1 MGNGKYEVPTE
12 SLRWRCDPESYG
24 FQCTD
29 EIEPLQTLIGQD
41 RAIRAIN
48 FGLAMDKKGY
58 NIFVTGITGTG
69 KASAI
74 KAHLERTAAWRK
86 DVDEAAR
93 DWCYL
98 HNFTDPDRPRA
109 LSLPKGRGRAFRDS
123 MERLLEELKAA
134 LVKAFSGQEYES
146 RRKQLSDEGQGRR
159 GEIFSQL
166 EEEVNKQGFT
176 VQPSPAGLV
185 LIPLVNGKPASQK
198 EYLALPQE
206 VKKEFEARQRELMK
220 LVNESVKQSQDMEKE
235 VGEQLQ
241 SLDKEVAD
249 YAVNRPLDD
258 MKTEYDDCSQIVEYL
273 DEVKD
278 YTLNHVDLFREQE
291 GQSTPIQVNPLAGAS
306 REQDSF
312 LPFRVNV
319 FVDNGE
325 TPGLPI
331 VIEAHPTYAN
341 LFGRIERRPVL
352 GAYITDHT
360 MLKAGAVHEA
370 NGGYLVV
377 DARELISNQG
387 SWEGLKRIIKTNEAR
402 LEDPVVQF
410 GFFAPQGLKPEPI
423 PTDLKVIVIGDQM
436 IYQLL
441 ARYDEDFWE
450 LFKVKAD
457 FDSQIERNEENLKAY
472 AAFIC
477 RCCQTEDLIPF
488 DRTAV
493 AKVAEYGARL
503 VGDQHKLS
511 TRFGLI
517 QEVCI
522 EASYWAQQ
530 KESSRVYAEHVRK
543 AIEEKVYRSN
553 LIDERIRDLITE
565 GTIMVDV
572 DGEVVGQV
580 NGLAVYDLGNIA
592 FGKPSRI
599 TARTYLGRDGVI
611 NIERESQ
618 LSGKTHDKGVL
629 ILSGY
634 LGAKYAKNS
643 PLSLNAS
650 LAFEQNYEGID
661 GDSASSTELYAILSS
676 LSNLPIKQNLA
687 VTGSVNQQGKIQ
699 AIGGVNQKIEG
710 FYDVCQAIGLTGD
723 QGVMVPHQ
731 NVKNMMLREDI
742 VKAAQE
748 GRFHIY
754 AVRTIDEGIEILT
767 GVPAGELKKD
777 GTYPKGTVNY
787 LVLQQLR
794 QQAES
799 MRSYSVPAPN

>member
-1 MGNGKYEVPTE
+1 
-12 SLRWRCDPESYG
+12 
-24 FQCTD
+24 
-29 EIEPLQTLIGQD
+29 
-41 RAIRAIN
+41 
-48 FGLAMDKKGY
+48 
-58 NIFVTGITGTG
+58 
-69 KASAI
+69 
-74 KAHLERTAAWRK
+74 
-86 DVDEAAR
+86 
-93 DWCYL
+93 
-98 HNFTDPDRPRA
+98 
-109 LSLPKGRGRAFRDS
+109 
-123 MERLLEELKAA
+123 
-134 LVKAFSGQEYES
+134 
-146 RRKQLSDEGQGRR
+146 
-159 GEIFSQL
+159 
-166 EEEVNKQGFT
+166 
-176 VQPSPAGLV
+176 
-185 LIPLVNGKPASQK
+185 
-198 EYLALPQE
+198 
-206 VKKEFEARQRELMK
+206 
-220 LVNESVKQSQDMEKE
+220 
-235 VGEQLQ
+235 
-241 SLDKEVAD
+241 
-249 YAVNRPLDD
+249 
-258 MKTEYDDCSQIVEYL
+258 
-273 DEVKD
+273 
-278 YTLNHVDLFREQE
+278 
-291 GQSTPIQVNPLAGAS
+291 
-306 REQDSF
+306 
-312 LPFRVNV
+312 
-319 FVDNGE
+319 
-325 TPGLPI
+325 
-331 VIEAHPTYAN
+331 
-341 LFGRIERRPVL
+341 
-352 GAYITDHT
+352 
-360 MLKAGAVHEA
+360 
-370 NGGYLVV
+370 
-377 DARELISNQG
+377 
-387 SWEGLKRIIKTNEAR
+387 
-402 LEDPVVQF
+402 
-410 GFFAPQGLKPEPI
+410 
-423 PTDLKVIVIGDQM
+423 M

-530 KESSRVYAEHVRK
+530 EESSRVYAEHIKK
-543 AIEEKVYRSN
+543 AIEEKLYRSN

-767 GVPAGELKKD
+767 GVPAGEIKKD
-777 GTYPKGTVNY
+777 GTYPEGTVNY

-799 MRSYSVPAPN
+799 MRSYSVPAPS